1 MGKIYELF
9 GRLEKDSVRG
19 IPNVKLKKSI
29 VSGNYGRTNVKVYI
43 DKNNRGYKYLMDKN
57 SEYGIEY
64 WYKRVVNGTF
74 LWIGLSNCIGYR
86 IGKAEAGFH
95 PGHYGVGGIDGFS
108 CSKLSKIFGYPLRCT
123 ECHKKSIEILYRE
136 YMKNNGKKG
145 K

>member
-29 VSGNYGRTNVKVYI
+29 VSGNYGKTNVKVYI

-64 WYKRVVNGTF
+64 WYERVVDGTF
-74 LWIGLSNCIGYR
+74 TWTDMSDIVSRFFGVR
-86 IGKAEAGFH
+86 EGFH
-95 PGHYGVGGIDGFS
+95 PGNYGVGGVDGFS
-108 CSKLSKIFGYPLRCT
+108 CYKLSKIFGCPLRCT

>member
-43 DKNNRGYKYLMDKN
+43 DRNNPGYKYLMNKH
-57 SEYGIEY
+57 SLYGIEY
-64 WYKRVVNGTF
+64 WYEMVEEGRFTWTRMHNVLRCV
-74 LWIGLSNCIGYR
+74 C
-86 IGKAEAGFH
+86 EARDGFH
-95 PGHYGVGGIDGFS
+95 PGHYGVGGVDGFS
-108 CSKLSKIFGYPLRCT
+108 CHKLSEMFGCSLRCT

-136 YMKNNGKKG
+136 YMKNKDKKG